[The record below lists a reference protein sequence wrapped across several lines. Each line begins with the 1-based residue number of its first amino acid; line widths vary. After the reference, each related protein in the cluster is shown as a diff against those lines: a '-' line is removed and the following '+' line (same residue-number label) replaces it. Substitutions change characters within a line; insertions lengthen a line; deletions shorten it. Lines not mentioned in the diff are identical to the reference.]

1 MREVDWQGLDDPYE
15 MLAVLHGIASA
26 RKLYLF
32 IGACVRR
39 VWHRL
44 YDERT
49 REAVDWAEC
58 MADGVSHL
66 ESREFVCRK
75 ASDTATELERRRD
88 EFPNYSAEIAIL
100 GVVEEEE
107 CPVALAARASS
118 ACLPYAD
125 LPDAERGAQAALLRC
140 VFGDPFRPPPVGA
153 SWLTRTV
160 TSLASAA
167 YELRSVPG
175 GEFDPARLAV
185 LADALEE
192 VGCAEQAILDHLRGP
207 GPHVRGCW
215 PVDLVLAN
223 K

>member
-1 MREVDWQGLDDPYE
+1 MTGEEWQRLDDPYE
-15 MLAVLHGIASA
+15 MLVCLHGNAST

-49 REAVDWAEC
+49 REAVEWAEC
-58 MADGVSHL
+58 LADGVGHPQ
-66 ESREFVCRK
+66 SRAFVCRQ
-75 ASDTATELERRRD
+75 ASDTATELDRRRD
-88 EFPNYSAEIAIL
+88 ELPNWSAEIAIL

-107 CPVALAARASS
+107 YPVALAARASS
-118 ACLPYAD
+118 ACLPYTD
-125 LPDAERGAQAALLRC
+125 LAAAERRAQAALLRC
-140 VFGDPFRPPPVGA
+140 VFGDPFRPAPVGA

-160 TSLASAA
+160 TGLAAAA
-167 YELRSVPG
+167 YELRSVPL

-192 VGCAEQAILDHLRGP
+192 AGCTDQAILDHLREP

-215 PVDLVLAN
+215 AVDAILA
-223 K
+223 KE